1 MASSRRS
8 RRAASSNASE
18 LDALSDRF
26 PIKHPD
32 SGRQLTYQILPVN
45 DSACPKAFSML
56 KASLNL
62 LDIKHIVASGQNE
75 GRSYSRF
82 RTVVLRTGS
91 DSIVAAGG
99 SIFVA
104 FLCGCCHSLNLPCP

>member
-26 PIKHPD
+26 PIKHPE
-32 SGRQLTYQILPVN
+32 SGRPLTYQILPVN
-45 DSACPKAFSML
+45 DSACPKALSLL
-56 KASLNL
+56 KSSLNL